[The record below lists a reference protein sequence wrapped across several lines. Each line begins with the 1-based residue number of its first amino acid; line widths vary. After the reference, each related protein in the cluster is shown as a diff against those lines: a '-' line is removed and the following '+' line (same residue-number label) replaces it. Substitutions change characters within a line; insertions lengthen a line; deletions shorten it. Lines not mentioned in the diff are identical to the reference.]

1 VKKITLI
8 LVAVL
13 AAVLLLP
20 AMADAK
26 TPTLKQL
33 AKTVATLQKTVN
45 AQAGAI
51 KSLESTV
58 AAQATTL
65 TNAAPL
71 LAIAPYVSLNPSA
84 MNGVKGPN
92 IVFQG
97 ANLHVRSTSAEDDTS
112 GLGNLI
118 VGWNPLPLGTPPS
131 PFRSGS
137 NNLVVGADNDF
148 TSYGGFVAGF
158 DNTVSGHYAS
168 VSGGERST
176 AGGDWASVSGGWGNT
191 ASQQHASVSG
201 GSYNTADGQ
210 YASVSGGRFNIAS
223 GEGASVS
230 GGKYVEVPLVHGWGA
245 GTLTSQ

>member
-1 VKKITLI
+1 VKKLTLI
-8 LVAVL
+8 LFVVL

-20 AMADAK
+20 AMAGAK

-33 AKTVATLQKTVN
+33 AKTVTTLQKTVK
-45 AQAGAI
+45 AQAIAI
-51 KSLESTV
+51 KSIKSTV

-97 ANLHVRSTSAEDDTS
+97 ANVHVRSTSAEDDTS

-118 VGWNPLPLGTPPS
+118 VGWNPLPLGTLPS

-158 DNTVSGHYAS
+158 DNTASGHYAS
-168 VSGGERST
+168 VSGGERNT

-201 GSYNTADGQ
+201 GSYNTANGQ
-210 YASVSGGRFNIAS
+210 YASVSGGRFNMAS
-223 GEGASVS
+223 GDGASVS
-230 GGKYVEVPLVHGWGA
+230 GGKYVTVSVLHGWGA